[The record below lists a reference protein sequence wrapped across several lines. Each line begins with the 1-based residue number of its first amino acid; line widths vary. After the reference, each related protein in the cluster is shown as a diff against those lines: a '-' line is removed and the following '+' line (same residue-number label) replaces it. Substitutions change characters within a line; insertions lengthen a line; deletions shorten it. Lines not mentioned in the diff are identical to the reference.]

1 MPIPKLIHFCWLSGE
16 ERPFKVEQCLASWQ
30 RHLEDYEVAVWDQE
44 SFDSGSVPY
53 VAEACAARRWAF
65 AADYIRL
72 WALYHYGGI
81 YLDSDVYVH
90 KPLDPFL
97 EHRVFS
103 AIEFHTQMFYDDL
116 KQKDIL
122 DDMAGM
128 GIEAAVIGAE
138 VEHPFI
144 KACLDHYDGLH
155 FTDTP
160 EFMAAVMLPRIMT
173 QVAVERFGYR
183 YDPVYQ
189 ELAEGIVL
197 YPPDVFSRPGPD
209 SLIKY
214 ASHLCFQSWRSD
226 YQELRK

>member
-1 MPIPKLIHFCWLSGE
+1 M
-16 ERPFKVEQCLASWQ
+16 
-30 RHLEDYEVAVWDQE
+30 
-44 SFDSGSVPY
+44 GSVPY
-53 VAEACAARRWAF
+53 VKEACAARRWAF

-90 KPLDPFL
+90 QSLDPFL
-97 EHRVFS
+97 GHRVFS
-103 AIEFHTQMFYDDL
+103 SVEFHTRMFYDDL
-116 KQKDIL
+116 KKKGTL

-138 VEHPFI
+138 AGHPFI
-144 KACLDHYDGLH
+144 KACMNRYEDLH
-155 FTDTP
+155 FVDTP
-160 EFMAAVMLPRIMT
+160 DFMASMMLPRIMT

-189 ELAEGIVL
+189 ELAEGVVL
-197 YPPDVFSRPGPD
+197 YPPDIFSRPGPD

-214 ASHLCFQSWRSD
+214 TSHLCLHSWA
-226 YQELRK
+226 YQEPRK